1 MGVEGDG
8 HKVQRPRGAG
18 DAKSEEKEMDYLLEA
33 ALDFWAKNTAKF
45 ICNNLQFSSGQ
56 TDGGWTGRKNI
67 MYCINWP

>member
-8 HKVQRPRGAG
+8 HKVQGPRGAG
-18 DAKSEEKEMDYLLEA
+18 DAKSGGMRWIIQQRQHWT
-33 ALDFWAKNTAKF
+33 FGQKNTAKF